1 MLSQAEERDFYKI
14 MGLSRNA
21 QEKEIKRAFKRL
33 SLIHHPDKN
42 PNDETALKKFQDISS
57 AYEFLSD
64 SDKRRKYD

>member
-1 MLSQAEERDFYKI
+1 MLSHAEERDFYKI

-42 PNDETALKKFQDISS
+42 PNDETALKKF
-57 AYEFLSD
+57 
-64 SDKRRKYD
+64 

>member
-1 MLSQAEERDFYKI
+1 LILIVLNILLQSQAEERDFYKI

-42 PNDETALKKFQDISS
+42 PNDDTALKKF
-57 AYEFLSD
+57 
-64 SDKRRKYD
+64 

>member
-1 MLSQAEERDFYKI
+1 MILIVLNILLQSQAEERDFYKI

-42 PNDETALKKFQDISS
+42 PNDDTALKKF
-57 AYEFLSD
+57 
-64 SDKRRKYD
+64 

>member
-1 MLSQAEERDFYKI
+1 LILIVLNILLQSHAEERDFYKI

-42 PNDETALKKFQDISS
+42 PNDDTALKKF
-57 AYEFLSD
+57 
-64 SDKRRKYD
+64 